1 MLKASVTGDVVKR
14 VQTKFP
20 VQKTVLV
27 LLILIIT
34 ISTNDVNLRFDQ
46 EIRDNYSL
54 QLLIIF
60 FVSLI
65 FIHQEEIRTTWDMKL
80 LASGIIT
87 LLFYLITAPS
97 DEL

>member
-1 MLKASVTGDVVKR
+1 MLKTSVAIDAVKH
-14 VQTKFP
+14 VKTKFP

-34 ISTNDVNLRFDQ
+34 ISTNDINLRFDD
-46 EIRDNYSL
+46 EIRDNYWL

-65 FIHQEEIRTTWDMKL
+65 FIHQEDIPTTWDMKIL
-80 LASGIIT
+80 SSAIIT
-87 LLFYLITAPS
+87 LLFYLSTAPS
-97 DEL
+97 DEI

>member
-20 VQKTVLV
+20 LKKTVLV
-27 LLILIIT
+27 LLILIVT
-34 ISTNDVNLRFDQ
+34 ISTNDINLRFDK
-46 EIRDNYSL
+46 EIRDNYWL

-65 FIHQEEIRTTWDMKL
+65 FIHQEEVQTTWDMKI
-80 LASGIIT
+80 LASGVIT

-97 DEL
+97 DQI